1 MSKNLKNSH
10 FLQSRTKIVLIEIK
24 FAKFWNIGELRAPV
38 LRTYF
43 YIIRHALKPK
53 HKIHF
58 WTFYV
63 PMYQCAGQKVGKKSL
78 VFLWKIE
85 ETTTSSWNFLTF
97 TAIIFQKS
105 TVVAGM
111 LGLVV
116 AVYVSLA
123 EYYLT
128 TMDLDGDLKP
138 TSRNIQLPVEALQN
152 LMGGMGGQ

>member
-1 MSKNLKNSH
+1 MCL
-10 FLQSRTKIVLIEIK
+10 
-24 FAKFWNIGELRAPV
+24 
-38 LRTYF
+38 YF
-43 YIIRHALKPK
+43 
-53 HKIHF
+53 
-58 WTFYV
+58 FYSTIQL
-63 PMYQCAGQKVGKKSL
+63 PGQKLGKQLIFFWRIKG
-78 VFLWKIE
+78 
-85 ETTTSSWNFLTF
+85 TTISFSNFLTY
-97 TAIIFQKS
+97 TVIIFQKS

>member
-1 MSKNLKNSH
+1 MNKT
-10 FLQSRTKIVLIEIK
+10 QGIEC
-24 FAKFWNIGELRAPV
+24 E
-38 LRTYF
+38 
-43 YIIRHALKPK
+43 
-53 HKIHF
+53 
-58 WTFYV
+58 
-63 PMYQCAGQKVGKKSL
+63 KKSL
-78 VFLWKIE
+78 FFLWKIE

>member
-1 MSKNLKNSH
+1 M
-10 FLQSRTKIVLIEIK
+10 
-24 FAKFWNIGELRAPV
+24 
-38 LRTYF
+38 
-43 YIIRHALKPK
+43 
-53 HKIHF
+53 
-58 WTFYV
+58 
-63 PMYQCAGQKVGKKSL
+63 
-78 VFLWKIE
+78 
-85 ETTTSSWNFLTF
+85 TF

>member
-1 MSKNLKNSH
+1 MEKIIGIEKHAGKVRKNRCFFCGKLKKPQ
-10 FLQSRTKIVLIEIK
+10 LPPEI
-24 FAKFWNIGELRAPV
+24 
-38 LRTYF
+38 
-43 YIIRHALKPK
+43 
-53 HKIHF
+53 
-58 WTFYV
+58 
-63 PMYQCAGQKVGKKSL
+63 
-78 VFLWKIE
+78 
-85 ETTTSSWNFLTF
+85 SWPL